1 MENGELNNT
10 RCQNHTLLRP
20 SATSPNLGE
29 EQPNYPSK
37 LEGMPERRGRVSAS
51 LLKILSSESAQIT
64 REWLDEAM
72 REMPY
77 CTLPLTLYLK
87 RNGIAGNE
95 DLLARLAIA
104 CPDRRALAL
113 QLGEDAGAFAQF
125 YPAEPE
131 PETPDTDTTIDRF
144 LDSFGHTSE
153 KEIQAISQAIF
164 NPMPDYADV
173 LAAQQGGAGRP
184 TAQTDED
191 QLIDKF
197 IAQSQER
204 ERQVATAP
212 SQPHVEEAEIAEIAH
227 DNVDAPVQTDD
238 TMFSESLAMSYIASG
253 KFEAALEIIQHISA
267 DNPEKSI
274 YFADQIR
281 FLRKLVLNSKL
292 LNQN

>member
-1 MENGELNNT
+1 MNSSGSPIEL
-10 RCQNHTLLRP
+10 
-20 SATSPNLGE
+20 S
-29 EQPNYPSK
+29 
-37 LEGMPERRGRVSAS
+37 SAS
-51 LLKILSSESAQIT
+51 SQGLKALLDESLPLS

-72 REMPY
+72 RKMPY
-77 CTLPLTLYLK
+77 STLPLTLYLK
-87 RNGIAGNE
+87 RNGTAGNE

-113 QLGEDAGAFAQF
+113 QLGENADALARF
-125 YPAEPE
+125 YPADPE

-173 LAAQQGGAGRP
+173 LAAQEQGGGERHA
-184 TAQTDED
+184 ALTDED
-191 QLIDKF
+191 QLIDRF
-197 IAQSQER
+197 IEQSEER
-204 ERQVATAP
+204 ERQVAQAP

-227 DNVDAPVQTDD
+227 DNVDAPVQSDD
-238 TMFSESLAMSYIASG
+238 TMFSESLAMSYIATG
-253 KFEAALEIIQHISA
+253 KFQAALEIIQHISA

-292 LNQN
+292 SNQN

>member
-1 MENGELNNT
+1 MEKGELNNS
-10 RCQNHTLLRP
+10 QNHTLLRP

-29 EQPNYPSK
+29 EQPYSPS
-37 LEGMPERRGRVSAS
+37 LGETEGG
-51 LLKILSSESAQIT
+51 LLKLLSDPSAPVT
-64 REWLDEAM
+64 REWLDKAV

-113 QLGEDAGAFAQF
+113 QLGEDAEAFAQF

-173 LAAQQGGAGRP
+173 LAAQEQGGGDRP
-184 TAQTDED
+184 AAQTDED

-204 ERQVATAP
+204 ERQVAQAP

-227 DNVDAPVQTDD
+227 DNVEAPVQTDD

>member
-1 MENGELNNT
+1 MNSSGSRVELSDASGASGT
-10 RCQNHTLLRP
+10 AIPSLKALLDEAIP
-20 SATSPNLGE
+20 L
-29 EQPNYPSK
+29 
-37 LEGMPERRGRVSAS
+37 
-51 LLKILSSESAQIT
+51 T

-72 REMPY
+72 HEMPY
-77 CTLPLTLYLK
+77 CTLPLTLFL
-87 RNGIAGNE
+87 RHHGTAGNE

-113 QLGEDAGAFAQF
+113 QLGEDADALAGF

-153 KEIQAISQAIF
+153 KEIRAISQAIF

-173 LAAQQGGAGRP
+173 LAAQDQGGVGRQP
-184 TAQTDED
+184 ALTDED
-191 QLIDKF
+191 QLIDQF
-197 IAQSQER
+197 IKQSEER
-204 ERQVATAP
+204 ERQVAQAP
-212 SQPHVEEAEIAEIAH
+212 SQPHVEETEIAEIAH

-238 TMFSESLAMSYIASG
+238 TMFSESLAMSYIATG
-253 KFEAALEIIQHISA
+253 KFQAALEIIQHISA

-281 FLRKLVLNSKL
+281 FLRKIVLNLKL